1 MSKKSF
7 ASVADDAVAQ
17 ATAHA
22 LSKFGRAPEPVQA
35 PVEATAA
42 AAPAGSEKTIQW
54 NVRLK
59 PHLREKLRNAAFAWR
74 MTERDLVEAFIEQLP
89 EVAVPSPEAPASVAW
104 LKK

>member
-7 ASVADDAVAQ
+7 SAVSQDALAA

-22 LSKFGRAPEPVQA
+22 LSKVVPNGS
-35 PVEATAA
+35 
-42 AAPAGSEKTIQW
+42 APAHVSLQPKEQGNEKTVQW

-59 PHLREKLRNAAFAWR
+59 PHLREKLRCAAFAWR

-89 EVAVPSPEAPASVAW
+89 EVEVPSPDAPAAVAW
-104 LKK
+104 IKR

>member
-7 ASVADDAVAQ
+7 ADVADDAVAQ

-22 LSKFGRAPEPVQA
+22 LTRFGKAPESA
-35 PVEATAA
+35 PVEATAP
-42 AAPAGSEKTIQW
+42 AAPAGPEKTIQW

-89 EVAVPSPEAPASVAW
+89 EVQVPSPDAPASVAW
-104 LKK
+104 IKK

>member
-7 ASVADDAVAQ
+7 SDITQDALAA

-22 LSKFGRAPEPVQA
+22 LNKVVPKASTSAP
-35 PVEATAA
+35 ATALLQ
-42 AAPAGSEKTIQW
+42 PKEQGTEKTVQW

-74 MTERDLVEAFIEQLP
+74 MTERDLIEAFIEQLP
-89 EVAVPSPEAPASVAW
+89 EVAVPSPDAPASVAW
-104 LKK
+104 IKK